1 MDHDCVSIS
10 FIHTFLSNDSYA
22 KMYIFTSCSYSY
34 SLSVVG
40 SKAALVKKKIKN
52 KKKKRLSFL
61 YPRNRFIPCPIL
73 FTSVMQQSTHTQPAI
88 TFDDYVHYAAPK
100 SSNIRTVFSPAAV
113 TLGRNAFDRNGDQI
127 SDFEI
132 ISCNGD
138 RIPVSMAV
146 LIDRW
151 GKYFVTLLSKGYVSA
166 VEDFESEKNQE
177 VKSKATT
184 TLRKADV
191 PRFRIPFQESTESL
205 GTHSTKLKQSSIC
218 SMSTES
224 QASRNNSSNE
234 SRKNSVPTFQHD
246 VFTSHMDEVPPQ
258 SLPPTEPIPPV
269 PAVPASFKPSSRK
282 GSQDASS
289 PRASLLN
296 TLSVLRNIPSSR
308 SPRESPFSSPRA
320 SLSASSSNLSEL
332 RSSPFPNL
340 RPNLGRSTSD
350 LKLTCTESGGETKYK
365 ENESGSSV
373 GHGSVHGDDERS
385 DNNDDDKNDND
396 DDDDDEDYH
405 PLFGFEEERFPLE
418 PSLIPRKL
426 YMPFSTNTVKSFC
439 EFFYTGQVGNNWVL
453 APTLLDNFIIAK
465 FYKVPLLYDLIYEV
479 LIDVIRRKEK
489 VLLKELTEDYSQVIE
504 SIENGVVSKTWLKKI
519 CDEYQDELS
528 EETMAILD
536 VDDLNSGTTPRF
548 KSVFD
553 RPMIPLDTK
562 SEEADDEAKSKT
574 NTMTVE
580 ELVNPDSP
588 CPSDEV
594 IEVIH
599 EAALLVTEIRIVLR
613 TMLLMKLQK
622 ERRIKT

>member
-1 MDHDCVSIS
+1 MLIKGGQKLTVVIVVRICLPPIFFNPQPQHLLDRFFSTLCDHQ
-10 FIHTFLSNDSYA
+10 T
-22 KMYIFTSCSYSY
+22 T
-34 SLSVVG
+34 VVDLTPP
-40 SKAALVKKKIKN
+40 S
-52 KKKKRLSFL
+52 
-61 YPRNRFIPCPIL
+61 
-73 FTSVMQQSTHTQPAI
+73 MQQSTHAQPAI
-88 TFDDYVHYAAPK
+88 TFGDYVHYAAPK
-100 SSNIRTVFSPAAV
+100 SSNIRAVFSPAAV

-138 RIPVSMAV
+138 RIPVSMAI

-151 GKYFVTLLSKGYVSA
+151 GKYFVTLLSRGYVLA

-177 VKSKATT
+177 LKSKITA
-184 TLRKADV
+184 TLRKTDV

-205 GTHSTKLKQSSIC
+205 GTYSKTKQRSIC

-224 QASRNNSSNE
+224 QPSRNNSSNE
-234 SRKNSVPTFQHD
+234 SRKDSIPTIQHND
-246 VFTSHMDEVPPQ
+246 LFTSHMDDVPPQ
-258 SLPPTEPIPPV
+258 LPPPTEPIPPV
-269 PAVPASFKPSSRK
+269 PAVPTSFKPSSRK

-340 RPNLGRSTSD
+340 RPNMGRSTSD
-350 LKLTCTESGGETKYK
+350 LKLSSVESGVEVKYK

-373 GHGSVHGDDERS
+373 GHGSTQGYDEES
-385 DNNDDDKNDND
+385 DNGDEN
-396 DDDDDEDYH
+396 EDYH

-426 YMPFSTNTVKSFC
+426 YMPFSTNTVKAFC
-439 EFFYTGQVGNNWVL
+439 EFFYTGQVGNKWVL
-453 APTLLDNFIIAK
+453 APTLLDNLIIAK
-465 FYKVPLLYDLIYEV
+465 FYRVPLLYDLICEV
-479 LIDVIRRKEK
+479 LIDVIRRKEGE
-489 VLLKELTEDYSQVIE
+489 LLSELSEEKQVVE
-504 SIENGVVSKTWLKKI
+504 SIENGVISKQWLRKI
-519 CDEYQDELS
+519 CDEHEDELN
-528 EETMAILD
+528 EETMAYLD
-536 VDDLNSGTTPRF
+536 VEDLNASGLTSRV

-553 RPMIPLDTK
+553 RPMMPTETK
-562 SEEADDEAKSKT
+562 SEEPNDESKT
-574 NTMTVE
+574 KMNTMTVE

-599 EAALLVTEIRIVLR
+599 EAALLVTEMKIVLR
-613 TMLLMKLQK
+613 TMMLIKLQK
-622 ERRIKT
+622 ERNLRT